1 MPTEAPTDP
10 SDPYYQCQRCGN
22 CCRWPGDIWVT
33 EEDITAIARFIGR
46 EETDLVENFTRLTA
60 NRQGL
65 SLVDKPNGECV
76 FLDGNECTI
85 QPVKPKQC
93 GGFPNDWK
101 FPGWRDLCEA
111 IEVPR
116 PEEDGSTAS

>member
-1 MPTEAPTDP
+1 MPTEAPT
-10 SDPYYQCQRCGN
+10 DPYYQCQRCGN